1 MAAIEPFSESVIESL
16 AKVLGE
22 CGTGSEVSGI
32 LKRCG
37 IPDSSVESTKW
48 RRLNSIF
55 STIQREDACA
65 NRVVAFLQTMMEP
78 ARWIGRVDNFTARRI
93 EVNTVLAFCGLSLE
107 EDGKL
112 RQVGAATTL
121 TDAEARARTLRA
133 RLQGRRIH
141 AEVFRYCRAELL
153 QENFFHAVFEAAK
166 GLAQRIRDLSGVQ
179 ADGAALIDAVFAV
192 DRPILAF
199 NSLRTE
205 TEKSDHKGLAM
216 LLKGCFAA
224 VRNRLAHEPK
234 LLWEGEEDAADYLS
248 LISLLHRKLDD
259 AVRTGV

>member
-16 AKVLGE
+16 SKVLGE

-65 NRVVAFLQTMMEP
+65 NRVVAFLQAMMEP
-78 ARWIGRVDNFTARRI
+78 ARWIGRVDDFTARRI
-93 EVNTVLAFCGLSLE
+93 EVNTVLAFCGLALE

-133 RLQGRRIH
+133 ITGATHSRGGLQ
-141 AEVFRYCRAELL
+141 
-153 QENFFHAVFEAAK
+153 
-166 GLAQRIRDLSGVQ
+166 
-179 ADGAALIDAVFAV
+179 
-192 DRPILAF
+192 ILPGGIA
-199 NSLRTE
+199 
-205 TEKSDHKGLAM
+205 
-216 LLKGCFAA
+216 
-224 VRNRLAHEPK
+224 P
-234 LLWEGEEDAADYLS
+234 
-248 LISLLHRKLDD
+248 RKLFP
-259 AVRTGV
+259 RRLRGCEGPGTEGS